1 MKVAVFSAKRYD
13 RELLGAANAG
23 AGHELVFFETLL
35 DTASVALAAGC
46 GAVCVFVNDRVDAPV
61 LEALARGGAG
71 LVALRCTGFNNV
83 DLAAAARLG
92 VKVVRVTDY
101 SPHSVAEHAVALILA
116 LNRKIPRAYNRT
128 RDGNFEL
135 DGLMGSD
142 LNGQTVGVI
151 GTGKIGRVFARI
163 MVGFGCDLL
172 GYDTV
177 RNPEFEAL
185 GGRYVSVSELAE
197 RSDIISLHCPL
208 TPQTHHLVNADAIL
222 RGKPGAIL
230 INTSRGGL
238 VDTEAVIEGLK
249 SGRLGG
255 LGLDVYEQESDLFFQ
270 DLSGT
275 IIADDLIQ
283 RLVSFPNVII
293 TGHQAFFTRE
303 AIGTICET
311 TIGSISAYAEGRPL
325 DHEIK
330 AAA

>member
-13 RELLGAANAG
+13 REMLGAANAE
-23 AGHELVFFETLL
+23 AAHELVFFDHLL
-35 DTASVALAAGC
+35 DSSTVALAAGA
-46 GAVCVFVNDRVDAPV
+46 GAVCGFVNDRMDAPV
-61 LEALARGGAG
+61 LEVLAKGGVG

-83 DLAAAARLG
+83 DLKAAARLG
-92 VKVVRVTDY
+92 IKVVRVTDY

-135 DGLMGSD
+135 DGLMGRD
-142 LNGQTVGVI
+142 LHGQTVGVI

-163 MVGFGCDLL
+163 MAGFGCSVL
-172 GYDTV
+172 GSDPYPD
-177 RNPEFEAL
+177 PEFEAH
-185 GGRYVSVSELAE
+185 GGRYVPVAELAE

-208 TPQTHHLVNADAIL
+208 TPGTHHLVNAASL
-222 RGKPGAIL
+222 ARGKRGAVL

-249 SGRLGG
+249 SGQIGG

-283 RLVSFPNVII
+283 RLVSFPNVIV
-293 TGHQAFFTRE
+293 TGHQAFFTQE

-311 TIGSISAYAEGRPL
+311 TIGSITAYAEGRPL
-325 DHEIK
+325 EHEIQ